1 MFKRKVVKITF
12 VLACIMS
19 LIMPYVSP
27 VLAAALT
34 HEDTTAELQVLVV
47 HEGGEES
54 SKTLT
59 DEQKEYYDISPYGY
73 SVGETRVYKIIQ
85 KDDTAY
91 ENMFYC
97 LDATK
102 SFPGVTNEGYNSL
115 EYTNVADLKDSMD
128 LNVKALRLSTEYDTD
143 SEKWNSNYK
152 SLIWLLDNMY
162 LEKQTPEQKDDF
174 LAKAFADYET
184 YDLET
189 VKAFL
194 TDDDIDVVQQ
204 YAIWYFTNNDATN
217 QDGVEIYNPE
227 NLPAINLLK
236 LNMDATTEEGSYN
249 DLTGYPYR
257 QEMAAHLYKY
267 LVESAKVAEEA
278 TTVTYPAMAETTTGA
293 ELLDDANYYVAG
305 PFKVTAGTAASTEYS
320 IKLLDQDSN
329 EISRADYKIYI
340 EGEEDFTDKNVNEIF
355 DVQYYIYLPKENK
368 TITKVNLELSY
379 SNYETEASL
388 WKNNT
393 TNEDGVEVYQ
403 PVALV
408 TRAETPHKVTVGYDI
423 DRSTADLALRKYIVK
438 VNDETV
444 NRAPVVDVTGL
455 KNGTSTTAVY
465 KHAKA
470 PVKVSNGD
478 TIVYEIRVYN
488 EADIDARGTIIVDA
502 LPKGL
507 ELVENSNIN
516 TTYGWTKVSEGEN
529 VVIYTSEYLRNEV
542 INAFDKEN
550 DETLNSAYVQ
560 IECKVTDSAKAS
572 SVLTNIAEVKEDE
585 VEDRDSTPDNNDYTK
600 NDYDSTGYTGNNEN
614 KEDLTD
620 PDYFYKGR
628 EDDDDFEKVEV
639 VGKTFDLSLQKFVS
653 KINKNAPTTS
663 REPVVD
669 VTKLKNGTSTNA
681 TYTTVKTPLVVEK
694 GDIITYTIRVY
705 NEGEL
710 DGYAEEVS
718 DYLPEGLGFL
728 VGHTT
733 NVDNYWSIPEN
744 TTTVK
749 LTSIENAIKNVSIDD
764 FADIDKY
771 EDVDVVIGKVK
782 LTSTKLKS
790 ADTDTKN
797 LIEGFDKEN
806 GTELKYKDIQVVC
819 VVLTDEV
826 SNYNLRNVAEVTK
839 DSDNNREDVTDIDSN
854 PDTVNPD
861 EYPGEE
867 SKEDDNDYENLTT
880 ESKEFDLSLQKFIT
894 KVNNDKVTGREPKVT
909 VTDGKIQ
916 YSVENGATDP
926 LYVENGDLITYTIR
940 VYNEGN
946 ISGYAKEI
954 SDNLPKGLEFVKDN
968 ETNKKYGWKLYDK
981 DGNVTTDL
989 DAAVSVKTEYLSKEE
1004 AEDRK
1009 DDCLLDAF
1017 DKATSKSPDYED
1029 IQIVFKVVENKAT
1042 DKAQRTIKNVA
1053 EITDDEDEN
1062 GDPIDDVD
1070 STPDNN
1076 KDGEDDIDDESVYVK
1091 YFDLSLQKDLV
1102 KIIITEN
1109 GTTREIPVSSTD
1121 GLQKVEIHRK
1131 RIDTTTVKFVYN
1143 ITVKNEGEI
1152 AGYATEITDYIPEGL
1167 EFIAEEN
1174 TQWTKVSD
1182 KKITTNALEKTKLQ
1196 PGETA
1201 SVQVVLKWVND
1212 ENNFDKKVNKAE
1224 ISEDKNDSNTP
1235 DIDSTPD
1242 NQKDGEDDI
1251 DTAEVIL
1258 SISTGTAPTYIW
1270 LALTVLAIMATGIAL
1285 IKKYVLI

>member
-1 MFKRKVVKITF
+1 MFKRRVVKIAF
-12 VLACIMS
+12 VLTCIMS
-19 LIMPYVSP
+19 LLMPYVTP

-47 HEGGEES
+47 HEGGNES
-54 SKTLT
+54 SGTLT
-59 DEQKEYYDISPYGY
+59 DEQKQYYDIAPHGY
-73 SVGETRVYKIIQ
+73 FVGETRVYKIVQ
-85 KDDTAY
+85 KGDTAY

-102 SFPGVTNEGYNSL
+102 SFPGVTNTGANSL
-115 EYTNVADLKDSMD
+115 VYTNIADLKDPMD
-128 LNVKALRLSTEYDTD
+128 LNVKALHLSAEYDADT
-143 SEKWNSNYK
+143 EKWNANYK
-152 SLIWLLDNMY
+152 SLIWLLNNMY

-204 YAIWYFTNNDATN
+204 YAIWYFTNNDSTN

-236 LNMDATTEEGSYN
+236 INMDGTTEEGSYN
-249 DLTGYPYR
+249 DVTGYPYR
-257 QEMAAHLYKY
+257 QEMADHLYKY
-267 LVESAKVAEEA
+267 LVESAKVAEEPA
-278 TTVTYPAMAETTTGA
+278 EVTYPAIAETTTGA
-293 ELLDDANYYVAG
+293 TILDDSNYYVAG
-305 PFKVTAGTAASTEYS
+305 PFKITSGTAAATEYA
-320 IKLLDQDSN
+320 IKVLDQDGK
-329 EISRADYKIYI
+329 EISKEDYKIYI
-340 EGEEDFTDKNVNEIF
+340 EGEENFTDKNVNEIF

-368 TITKVNLELSY
+368 TTTKVNVELSY
-379 SNYETEASL
+379 SNFETKASL

-393 TNEDGVEVYQ
+393 TNDEGIEVYQ
-403 PVALV
+403 PVVLV
-408 TRAETPHKVTVGYDI
+408 TRGETPHKVTVGYDI

-455 KNGTSTTAVY
+455 KEGTSSTAVY

-488 EADIDARGTIIVDA
+488 EADIDARGTTIVDA

-529 VVIYTSEYLRNEV
+529 VVIYTTEYLRNEV
-542 INAFDKEN
+542 IDAFDKEN
-550 DETLNSAYVQ
+550 DETLSSKYVQ

-572 SVLTNIAEVKEDE
+572 SVLTNIAEIKADE
-585 VEDRDSTPDNNDYTK
+585 IEDRDSTPDNNDYTK
-600 NDYDSTGYTGNNEN
+600 NDYDSNGYTGNNDN

-639 VGKTFDLSLQKFVS
+639 VGKTFDLSLQKFVT
-653 KINKNAPTTS
+653 KINKNAPTVN

-669 VTKLKNGTSTNA
+669 VSKLKDGTSTNA
-681 TYTTVKTPLVVEK
+681 TYTTVKTPLIVEK

-710 DGYAEEVS
+710 AGYAEEVA
-718 DYLPEGLGFL
+718 DYLPEGLGFI

-733 NVDNYWSIPEN
+733 NVDNYWAIPED
-744 TTTVK
+744 TKTVK
-749 LTSIENAIKNVSIDD
+749 LNTIENATKNVSIDD
-764 FADIDKY
+764 FADINKY
-771 EDVDVVIGKVK
+771 EDIDVVVGKVK

-790 ADTDTKN
+790 SDTDTKN
-797 LIEGFDKEN
+797 LIEGFDREN
-806 GTELKYKDIQVVC
+806 GTKLAYKDIQVVC

-826 SNYNLRNVAEVTK
+826 SNHNLRNVAEVTK
-839 DSDNNREDVTDIDSN
+839 DSDINKEDVNDIDSN
-854 PDTVNPD
+854 PDTVKPD

-894 KVNNDKVTGREPKVT
+894 KVNDSKVEGREPKVT
-909 VTDGKIQ
+909 VTDGKIN
-916 YSVENGATDP
+916 YSVANGGTNP
-926 LYVENGDLITYTIR
+926 LHVENGDLITYTIR

-946 ISGYAKEI
+946 LAGYAKEI
-954 SDNLPKGLEFVKDN
+954 SDNLPKGLEFVKND

-981 DGNVTTDL
+981 NGNETTDL
-989 DAAVSVKTEYLSKEE
+989 EAAVSVKTDYLSKDKSEE
-1004 AEDRK
+1004 RK

-1017 DKATSKSPDYED
+1017 DKSTSKTPDYED
-1029 IQIVFKVVENKAT
+1029 VLIVFKVVENKAT
-1042 DKAQRTIKNVA
+1042 DKAQRTIKNIA

-1070 STPDNN
+1070 STPNNN
-1076 KDGEDDIDDESVYVK
+1076 KDGEDDIDNENVYVK

-1182 KKITTNALEKTKLQ
+1182 KKITTNALSNTKLQ

-1201 SVQVVLKWVND
+1201 SVQVTLKWING
-1212 ENNFDKKVNKAE
+1212 ENNFDKKINTAE

-1235 DIDSTPD
+1235 DIDSTP
-1242 NQKDGEDDI
+1242 NNEKEGEDDI

-1258 SISTGTAPTYIW
+1258 SISTGTAPTYTW
-1270 LALTVLAIMATGIAL
+1270 LALVVFTIMATGISL